1 MWKDE
6 KCLIVSFLG
15 QVSEGVESPEEEV
28 VSSSEASLPSRF
40 SLGREEAEV
49 PKWLKRITPE
59 EIAVE
64 ILEFKERE
72 FPEGHVNF
80 HTISRFYWSNKGIE
94 KFLMPTEI
102 EMKISKAEL
111 MAEREMLRKEE
122 TQKKERLGRE
132 KEELPSLVSQCVD
145 WARLKGLR
153 RLTLA
158 DVDTYALEKDLDIV
172 KETKRSLYAIA
183 NLKLKSGR

>member
-1 MWKDE
+1 
-6 KCLIVSFLG
+6 
-15 QVSEGVESPEEEV
+15 
-28 VSSSEASLPSRF
+28 LPSRLSF
-40 SLGREEAEV
+40 GREEAEV

-59 EIAVE
+59 EIAIE

-72 FPEGHVNF
+72 FPEGHVSF
-80 HTISRFYWSNKGIE
+80 HTVSRFYWSNKGIE

-102 EMKISKAEL
+102 EMKIDKAEL

-122 TQKKERLGRE
+122 TQKKERLGKE

-158 DVDTYALEKDLDIV
+158 DVDTYVLEKDLDIV
-172 KETKRSLYAIA
+172 KETKRALYSMA
-183 NLKLKSGR
+183 NLRLKTGK